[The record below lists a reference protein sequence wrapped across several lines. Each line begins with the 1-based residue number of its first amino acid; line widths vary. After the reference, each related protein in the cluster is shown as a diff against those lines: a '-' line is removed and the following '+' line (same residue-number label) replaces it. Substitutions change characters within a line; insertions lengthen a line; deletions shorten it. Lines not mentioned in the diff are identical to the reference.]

1 MRTSCLTAALCLA
14 FSLIPVQLS
23 AQSASEKDFARWR
36 TDLQSQE
43 ERLRRQ
49 EWKAV
54 ARVSRDLIEEMVDGL
69 LVGEASATMLAL
81 AVVQQAVAESGLGHL
96 EEAVW
101 LLHLAQNLDARYRDV
116 TLGSYGPAGAG
127 LERFRLRQP
136 GEAPAAGPKLPAEG
150 SYQPPRVLRQ
160 KDPKTPNALAHAR
173 IAPDVEVEMVVG
185 PDGQVLEP
193 VLVDEPKYPSLVFA
207 VLESLRGWRFEPARA
222 SGVPVPALFR
232 TRIWHAGLE
241 KAAAASFPD
250 RRAAEAFFGSKRR
263 LAELD
268 DRLRSR
274 EAQAVQAK
282 IQEIQKLVAELR
294 ESERQ
299 ATLLALGLRTLA
311 LAEAGMGRRDEAVW
325 HWQAAQNLQPDLALD
340 PAAYGEAGAFLA
352 QHKLRRR
359 NEAPAGIEAVAV
371 SDLGAGSTPPR
382 KVAGD
387 EPVVPAFLEE
397 SRALHWVRLQA
408 VIDSRGLVVEP
419 VVLAGR
425 SKAMQWAALEAVRAW
440 RFEPARREGQ
450 PVAVFLD
457 LQIPPRVERPL
468 AEIVPLAGELGSV
481 HALLLQQQWGEA
493 RTRAIALLQ
502 SVAEE
507 DGAHPERS
515 AAALA
520 FLALADAG
528 SGSPSAACY
537 WHSAQSLAGELYHAN
552 LDAYGAA
559 GALLE
564 ASNPWKVEGR
574 ILRVGESP
582 AGETVM
588 RPEKI
593 GGSVPQYTTRDR
605 RAGVR
610 GTIIIEGVVGED
622 GRLSQLQL
630 LKGLSPGLDLM
641 TLITL
646 CGWRFKPATLDGRPV
661 QVHYAL
667 STSFDVSH

>member
-1 MRTSCLTAALCLA
+1 MRTSYLSVA
-14 FSLIPVQLS
+14 FGLVFFLVFVLP
-23 AQSASEKDFARWR
+23 AHAESEKDFARWR
-36 TDLQSQE
+36 AELKSQE
-43 ERLRRQ
+43 DRLRRQ
-49 EWKAV
+49 EWTVV
-54 ARVSRDLIEEMVDGL
+54 AKDARRIIEEMVDGL
-69 LVGEASATMLAL
+69 VAGEASATMLAL
-81 AVVQQAVAESGLGHL
+81 AVVQQAVAESGLGHQ

-116 TLGSYGPAGAG
+116 VLASYGPAGAE

-136 GEAPAAGPKLPAEG
+136 GEAPTAGPKLPAEG

-160 KDPKTPNALAHAR
+160 KDPKTPDALAYAR
-173 IAPDVEVEMVVG
+173 IAADVEVEMMVG

-193 VLVDEPKYPSLVFA
+193 VLLNEPKYPSLVFV
-207 VLESLRGWRFEPARA
+207 VLESLRGWRFEPAHA
-222 SGVPVPALFR
+222 TGVPVPALFR

-250 RRAAEAFFGSKRR
+250 RRAAEAFRVAQRR

-274 EAQAVQAK
+274 EAQAVHA
-282 IQEIQKLVAELR
+282 EIQKLVAELR
-294 ESERQ
+294 ESESEPQ
-299 ATLLALGLRTLA
+299 NALRAVGLRTLA

-325 HWQAAQNLQPDLALD
+325 HWQVAQNLQPDLALD
-340 PAAYGEAGAFLA
+340 AAAYGEAGAFLA

-387 EPVVPAFLEE
+387 EPVVPAFLEGA
-397 SRALHWVRLQA
+397 RALHWVRLQA

-457 LQIPPRVERPL
+457 IFLPSRVERPL

-493 RTRAIALLQ
+493 RTRATALVQ
-502 SVAEE
+502 RVAEE
-507 DGAHPERS
+507 GGAHPQRS

-552 LDAYGAA
+552 LAAYGAA
-559 GALLE
+559 GARLE
-564 ASNPWKVEGR
+564 ASNPWMVEGR

-593 GGSVPQYTTRDR
+593 GGSAPQYTTRDR

-646 CGWRFKPATLDGRPV
+646 CEWRFKPATLDGRPV
-661 QVHYAL
+661 QVHYTL
-667 STSFDVSH
+667 TTSFDVFH